1 MYEVKKEELFKELKN
16 NIVLELERMIDF
28 YVNGEYP
35 SSEYVET
42 EFYNFKYNVHR
53 DKEDDGT
60 INYKFEGFK
69 ILNSGF
75 GSGTKERNGKFYDV
89 GYLNCRT
96 MLPFEIYI
104 YPLEDEITVSFICY
118 TKYNFMKEFKEEFNR
133 KVEEHYKNEEKFNL
147 TGRFHYEDIIIQ
159 KMKKNFEKQ
168 EEYRILSNKSD
179 EFPVDKETITFTW
192 NLDKSVSKFLYE
204 VNKQLNTLCA
214 NSKEIEYY

>member
-1 MYEVKKEELFKELKN
+1 MYIIKKEELFKELKSN
-16 NIVLELERMIDF
+16 VVYELERMIDY
-28 YVNGEYP
+28 YVNEEYP
-35 SSEYVET
+35 
-42 EFYNFKYNVHR
+42 NFKYNVHR

-69 ILNSGF
+69 ILKSGF
-75 GSGTKERNGKFYDV
+75 GSATKERNGSFYDI

-96 MLPFEIYI
+96 MLPFEIHI

-133 KVEEHYKNEEKFNL
+133 KVEEHYKNTEKNSLPGKWIYESEEK
-147 TGRFHYEDIIIQ
+147 IIQ

-179 EFPVDKETITFTW
+179 EFPVDKETITFT
-192 NLDKSVSKFLYE
+192 
-204 VNKQLNTLCA
+204 
-214 NSKEIEYY
+214 